1 MKYCLIADFTKES
14 YSNIENIQRYAC
26 KKFKLYKKFQ
36 NLHIM
41 LETMDEPNIDK
52 LDKIILEQIKPYKKF
67 KIKIEPNLV
76 YDNEE
81 KAVALKVENQG
92 YIIRIIRN
100 LCEKLSYSGFKF
112 HCKNLDDLYNLY
124 IPIANGNYQIK
135 NFFQQNNQIT
145 ADNTLEKSVE
155 SSFFKIQGFRL
166 CKLTGYKK
174 ISVIKN
180 YPLREY

>member
-1 MKYCLIADFTKES
+1 MKYCLIAEFTKES
-14 YSNIENIQRYAC
+14 YSNMENIQRYAC
-26 KKFKLYKKFQ
+26 KKYKLYKRLQ

-52 LDKIILEQIKPYKKF
+52 LDKIMLEQLKPYKKF
-67 KIKIEPNLV
+67 KVKVEPNLV
-76 YDNEE
+76 YDNDQ
-81 KAVALKVENQG
+81 KAVALKVEQQG

-100 LCEKLSYSGFKF
+100 LCEKLSYNGFKL
-112 HCKNLDDLYNLY
+112 HYKDSEDLYNLY

-135 NFFQQNNQIT
+135 NFFEQNNQASNNI
-145 ADNTLEKSVE
+145 LEKSVGTAL
-155 SSFFKIQGFRL
+155 FKIQGFKL

-180 YPLREY
+180 YPLKDY